1 MSPKGQIA
9 RVCPCDVL
17 LGGGA
22 LVDTDR
28 EAQGLE
34 HWSALGPHPRGRL
47 GILAFLLGRVQ
58 AWTVNR
64 GPSTGLDATPGW
76 GIAISWKV
84 CLCRVLVAAG
94 VGAWAG

>member
-34 HWSALGPHPRGRL
+34 HWSAFGPIPVLLPCGPHPPR
-47 GILAFLLGRVQ
+47 Q
-58 AWTVNR
+58 AGYSSLFT
-64 GPSTGLDATPGW
+64 GTCSGLDGKQQAQEQ
-76 GIAISWKV
+76 A
-84 CLCRVLVAAG
+84 
-94 VGAWAG
+94 